1 MEMTET
7 SKTGRP
13 THVIQIQDLKC
24 LGNWTLI
31 LKLRYWIDFGQRK
44 QYNVEWIRKLDSNRD
59 LEIEI
64 IIKVDQHKEADCD
77 TSDCQSQSETSE
89 DLLFAINVN
98 LKSLKISVECNYRDL
113 WNQTEFLKQRDFVS
127 DLAHVEEINTS

>member
-1 MEMTET
+1 MDRLWSTKAVYT
-7 SKTGRP
+7 A
-13 THVIQIQDLKC
+13 
-24 LGNWTLI
+24 
-31 LKLRYWIDFGQRK
+31 
-44 QYNVEWIRKLDSNRD
+44 EWIRKLDSNRD
-59 LEIEI
+59 LVEI

-113 WNQTEFLKQRDFVS
+113 WNQTESLKQRDFVS
-127 DLAHVEEINTS
+127 DLAHVDEINTS